1 MLSGYNTNVHHR
13 GVEFHV
19 QTEDSGRA
27 HPHLITH
34 LYHGGTILASE
45 KRSYAELLE
54 APDLDDQL
62 KELMEI
68 QHLAMVERLRG
79 GGLDHEISDRLDG
92 IFEPADAEGVT
103 GSQTQPAL
111 RARAE
116 AGPHGAAGGR
126 PAVDPPLDELV
137 LDYLVSRA
145 QRPSR

>member
-1 MLSGYNTNVHHR
+1 MLSGYNTNVLHR
-13 GVEFHV
+13 GIEFHV

-45 KRSYAELLE
+45 KRSYADLLD
-54 APDLDDQL
+54 ASDLDQKL

-79 GGLDHEISDRLDG
+79 GGLNGEIADRLGG
-92 IFEPADAEGVT
+92 IFDPGDGQGTT
-103 GSQTQPAL
+103 GGQTQPTVHPD
-111 RARAE
+111 AE
-116 AGPHGAAGGR
+116 ADAGAAQKR
-126 PAVDPPLDELV
+126 RTVVETPLDEVV

-145 QRPSR
+145 QRPNR

>member
-1 MLSGYNTNVHHR
+1 MLSGYNTNVPHR

-45 KRSYAELLE
+45 KRSYADLLE
-54 APDLDDQL
+54 TPDLEDKL

-79 GGLDHEISDRLDG
+79 GGLDDEIASRLGG
-92 IFEPADAEGVT
+92 IFEAVGGGGAT
-103 GSQTQPAL
+103 GGATQPTVHPGADPDPSG
-111 RARAE
+111 
-116 AGPHGAAGGR
+116 AGERR
-126 PAVDPPLDELV
+126 PAVETPLDELV
-137 LDYLVSRA
+137 LDYLVNRA
-145 QRPSR
+145 GRPSR